1 MRVLGFL
8 GRSGSGKTTLIE
20 RLLPALAARGLRVA
34 VVKHA
39 HHSKIELE
47 PAGKDTRRFREAG
60 AAAVAL
66 VAPDQIFTLEP
77 RTTEP
82 TLDEVLSRLPP
93 TDLVIV
99 ESWRA
104 LGIDYLA
111 VIGDSGEPPS
121 PRPGARC
128 IGVVTDARSST
139 FEPSTPR
146 APRDADATIVG
157 WITGWLAS

>member
-20 RLLPALAARGLRVA
+20 RLLPRLAARGLAVA

-39 HHSKIELE
+39 HHPKIELE

-66 VAPDQIFTLEP
+66 VAPDQLFTLEP

-82 TLDEVLSRLPP
+82 TLEEVLARLPRV
-93 TDLVIV
+93 DLAIV
-99 ESWRA
+99 ESWRSLA
-104 LGIDYLA
+104 VDYIA
-111 VIGDSGEPPS
+111 VIGDRGELPAPVS
-121 PRPGARC
+121 GARC
-128 IGVVTDARSST
+128 IGVVSDGDVVA
-139 FEPSTPR
+139 FEPTAPR
-146 APRDADATIVG
+146 ATRDATEDIAS
-157 WITGWLAS
+157 WIAGWLAE